1 MSRLN
6 SLVTSKIRE
15 SVVLTKENK
24 LLQQEVETTTKEKNV
39 QEESLRKELEVKL
52 TLCIAFK
59 RSIFFGFPVTEQ

>member
-6 SLVTSKIRE
+6 SLVTSKIQE

-39 QEESLRKELEVKL
+39 QEESLRQELEVKL

-59 RSIFFGFPVTEQ
+59 RS